1 MRFKKSPQLPG
12 AGRTRAWHHHGSH
25 TPTSSGA
32 ILPSKMSSKMAY
44 HTKQIRRQCMYATYL
59 NDIALLNLPARS
71 VSKSALKML
80 PVDLLSSLEV
90 LKSLLASV

>member
-1 MRFKKSPQLPG
+1 MV
-12 AGRTRAWHHHGSH
+12 
-25 TPTSSGA
+25 
-32 ILPSKMSSKMAY
+32 AY
-44 HTKQIRRQCMYATYL
+44 KDFIESRKLAFGPPALFEFDALISDAAPLDVSL

-71 VSKSALKML
+71 VSKSALIML